1 MQSRLTCDADQLRR
15 LMRLWTSGVTI
26 VTAQAGAEQHGMT
39 VSSFTSVSLTP
50 PLVLISLA
58 SSTRTAELV
67 RRGGHFGVTFLA
79 EGQQSIADRFA
90 GRGPDDA
97 DRFRGLPLFTLA
109 SGVPFIQGGLA
120 FLDCRLS
127 GTHPAGTSTLFIGE
141 VIAARQVKSGKPLV
155 YFDRDYQDLCS

>member
-1 MQSRLTCDADQLRR
+1 
-15 LMRLWTSGVTI
+15 
-26 VTAQAGAEQHGMT
+26 
-39 VSSFTSVSLTP
+39 
-50 PLVLISLA
+50 
-58 SSTRTAELV
+58 
-67 RRGGHFGVTFLA
+67 VTFLA

-141 VIAARQVKSGKPLV
+141 VIAARQVKAGKPLV